1 MSKDVLGCKTNLGAS
16 EDISAAE
23 LFLENDSEETAS
35 LRHSVLPKNM
45 MLSKEYRVKRNAL
58 SDCDVCHTE
67 ATEKSLSAVTT
78 RNSLSCLSAIVV
90 TA

>member
-1 MSKDVLGCKTNLGAS
+1 MSEDVLGCKSLGAG
-16 EDISAAE
+16 EDISALE
-23 LFLENDSEETAS
+23 LFLENDSKETAS
-35 LRHSVLPKNM
+35 LRHSALPKNM

-67 ATEKSLSAVTT
+67 AAEKSLSAVTT
-78 RNSLSCLSAIVV
+78 RNSFSCLSVIVE